1 MTLICEDQGEP
12 RLTSRRVIDIDVVD
26 VNDHTPR
33 LSNELIEVSIV
44 ENNPPKTVVT
54 RINASDADEGRN
66 KALHYRL
73 VPMDVSSSGTSL
85 VGGLVVDPI
94 TGVVTTDRTF
104 DYEIVPRDFR
114 FLLIVS
120 DRGDEPRTATATLH
134 LAVVDTNDV
143 RPRFDR
149 SRYECV
155 VSENATVGSS
165 VCRIVATDDDV
176 TPAFRRI
183 RYAIEESMTNDGNGN
198 AYFRLDTYS
207 GVLKTTRRLDRE
219 MQSEY
224 RFTVY
229 ASDLGHHP
237 DDGGDVSSDEGGRSH
252 SKLTTMTTTSH
263 STTKG
268 DRPAV
273 AELHVVVVDENDN
286 RPVFSFP
293 SSASGGQVT
302 VEVRPSRRT
311 HRVAGGEGSSG
322 TEDRAPAAAAVVG
335 SGMLVA
341 RLVATDADEGPN
353 AELTYSIAHGNEE
366 RVFNVD
372 PTTGVIT
379 VSSTGPGLDVDR
391 HVYRLIVSVTDNG
404 SPRLAAVADLD
415 VLVVVSTASE
425 LSSSSEGG
433 SQSFLDANTVILL
446 AGLILGV
453 VLVATA
459 IIVAVVCVR
468 RHGLRKRQRYLA
480 VKRSDNA
487 PPTGS
492 AIAVAIDGCGGESE
506 PSLGNHCSDLGCR
519 SDHTSR
525 CQFGYQDADCCSF
538 RCHGNG
544 GDVNEPT
551 TMTTTYSSVRP
562 HVTLCRDGNVD
573 MQNSVTTCSDLHDID
588 DEMVYYDELN
598 ELGPLHRGCP
608 QCCSGGAGLQRNA
621 METGGC
627 CRGDMVSSLRN
638 LRVLFTIIIV
648 FGLFDTRLSNGGYLI
663 TVIADILRDHIDGL
677 LLLFIA
683 RYKKA
688 TSINKC

>member
-1 MTLICEDQGEP
+1 VTLICEDQGEP

-33 LSNELIEVSIV
+33 LLNELIEVSVV

-73 VPMDVSSSGTSL
+73 VPMDVTSSGTSL

-94 TGVVTTDRTF
+94 TGIVTTDRTF
-104 DYEIVPRDFR
+104 DYEQLPRDFR
-114 FLLIVS
+114 FLVIVS

-134 LAVVDTNDV
+134 LTVVDTNDV

-165 VCRIVATDDDV
+165 VCRISATDDDV

-183 RYAIEESMTNDGNGN
+183 RYAIEEWTTSDGNGN
-198 AYFRLDTYS
+198 AYFRLDEYS
-207 GVLKTTRRLDRE
+207 GVLKTIRKLDRE
-219 MQSEY
+219 TQSDY
-224 RFTVY
+224 RFALY
-229 ASDLGHHP
+229 ASDSEHDP
-237 DDGGDVSSDEGGRSH
+237 NDGDDVSRNGGGESRSR
-252 SKLTTMTTTSH
+252 LTTMTTTTSR
-263 STTKG
+263 SLSKG

-273 AELHVVVVDENDN
+273 AELHVVIVDENDN
-286 RPVFSFP
+286 KPVFTFP

-311 HRVAGGEGSSG
+311 HGVAGSEGSG
-322 TEDRAPAAAAVVG
+322 GVEDRAPVAAAVG

-366 RVFNVD
+366 GVFNVD

-379 VSSTGPGLDVDR
+379 VSSTGPGLDIER
-391 HVYRLIVSVTDNG
+391 HAYRLIVSVTDHG

-415 VLVVVSTASE
+415 VVVVVSTASE
-425 LSSSSEGG
+425 LSSSSSESG
-433 SQSFLDANTVILL
+433 SQPFFDANTVILL

-468 RHGLRKRQRYLA
+468 RHGLRRRQRYLA

-492 AIAVAIDGCGGESE
+492 ATVVAIDGCGGESE
-506 PSLGNHCSDLGCR
+506 PSLGNRCSDLGCR
-519 SDHTSR
+519 SDHASR

-538 RCHGNG
+538 RCHGNDG
-544 GDVNEPT
+544 EINEPT

-562 HVTLCRDGNVD
+562 HVSICREGNVD
-573 MQNSVTTCSDLHDID
+573 MANSVTTCSDLHDID

-598 ELGPLHRGCP
+598 ELGPLHRGCS
-608 QCCSGGAGLQRNA
+608 QCCSGGVGLQRNS

-627 CRGDMVSSLRN
+627 CRGEVVSSL
-638 LRVLFTIIIV
+638 
-648 FGLFDTRLSNGGYLI
+648 
-663 TVIADILRDHIDGL
+663 
-677 LLLFIA
+677 
-683 RYKKA
+683 
-688 TSINKC
+688 